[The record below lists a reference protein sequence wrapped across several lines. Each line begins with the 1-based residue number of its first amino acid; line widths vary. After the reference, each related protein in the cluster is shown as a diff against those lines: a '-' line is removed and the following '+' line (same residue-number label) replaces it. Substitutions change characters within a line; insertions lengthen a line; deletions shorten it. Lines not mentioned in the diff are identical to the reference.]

1 MGDIPAELLVSLGE
15 PLLIIIIKKLFY
27 FVCKMCLAQEIS
39 PDFKKNI
46 IIPILK
52 KASAD
57 RCENYGIISLVSHG
71 SKILTHIIY
80 R

>member
-1 MGDIPAELLVSLGE
+1 
-15 PLLIIIIKKLFY
+15 
-27 FVCKMCLAQEIS
+27 MCLAQEIS

-80 R
+80 RWMEKLVESDLGKDSLDLREM